1 MSGRAGRRGQ
11 DMIGDV
17 FFYDI
22 PLPKVERLIK
32 SNVPQLKGQ
41 FPLTISLILRLMLLA
56 AKADDKMDA
65 RAKVSYF
72 FLLWIQLYLS

>member
-1 MSGRAGRRGQ
+1 MIGRAGRRGQ
-11 DMIGDV
+11 DMIGNV

-41 FPLTISLILRLMLLA
+41 FPLTVSLILRLMLLT
-56 AKADDKMDA
+56 AKADDKADA
-65 RAKVSYF
+65 KAKV
-72 FLLWIQLYLS
+72 

>member
-11 DMIGDV
+11 DMIGNV

-56 AKADDKMDA
+56 AKADDKLDA

-72 FLLWIQLYLS
+72 FLIII

>member
-11 DMIGDV
+11 DMIGNV

-41 FPLTISLILRLMLLA
+41 FPLTVSLILRLMLLA
-56 AKADDKMDA
+56 AKGDDKADA
-65 RAKVSYF
+65 RAKV
-72 FLLWIQLYLS
+72 

>member
-1 MSGRAGRRGQ
+1 MTGRAGRRGQ
-11 DMIGDV
+11 DMIGNV

-41 FPLTISLILRLMLLA
+41 FPLTLSLILRLMLLTS
-56 AKADDKMDA
+56 KADDKADA
-65 RAKVSYF
+65 KAKV
-72 FLLWIQLYLS
+72 